1 MISKG
6 RKRRETKRQRL
17 RETGWST
24 GTAEEFVD
32 SLSMTDQQR
41 ELLNSLLET
50 HKEFFENP
58 TQETYEKGIKAYRE
72 ITGPIAEV
80 RGGIFDELLNN
91 KWCLRQLRE
100 SAHELVHLMY
110 EHKITEL
117 GSKK

>member
-1 MISKG
+1 MSKAKK
-6 RKRRETKRQRL
+6 RKREKMQRL
-17 RETGWST
+17 REAGWVT

-100 SAHELVHLMY
+100 STHEFVNLMY